1 MNGIARAIHRLP
13 SRRIRRAAA
22 VAFLA
27 CASVVI
33 GPSAVPPVAH
43 AAEQPTNIVLILTD
57 DQRWDSLEYMPN
69 VESLLAA
76 HGVTFSN
83 AFDND
88 PLCCPTRSTIMTG
101 LTSGHNG
108 VWNNGT
114 ARPGPDPI
122 GGFAAFVANGDENR
136 QIFGWLHADGYQTAL
151 IGKFL
156 NGYNPPEASW
166 VMPGVDDWHA
176 MTLKDLEGTACEPGG
191 YFGTCYSDAGVL
203 VAHPPAEYSTTE
215 TGSEA
220 VSFIEDANPAKPLF
234 LYYAPRAPHTPTT
247 PEPKYAHACS
257 DVPPLRPPGYGVPIV
272 NGPAYMEGRR
282 AIVQSKAARID
293 LHWTDDCRTL
303 LSVDDQVAN
312 IVNALSETGRLSN
325 TLIMFASD
333 NGLAFGEHRWLGKT
347 VPYEPS
353 IRVPVVVRDDA
364 LIPAGIRGTS
374 VGSDIT
380 SLDYTPTF
388 LQAAGVSISGLDGQ
402 SLFPLLGGSGFWR
415 AQNAILIEH
424 GKGGEEGQ
432 NVPSYCGVREP
443 GYMYAQY
450 STGEEELYDLSADPY
465 ELTNVAGESRYAWVL
480 ASLRAQARALCS
492 PPPPGF
498 VWAH

>member
-1 MNGIARAIHRLP
+1 M
-13 SRRIRRAAA
+13 
-22 VAFLA
+22 
-27 CASVVI
+27 
-33 GPSAVPPVAH
+33 GPTTLTRSAH
-43 AAEQPTNIVLILTD
+43 AQPQPANIVLILTD

-114 ARPGPDPI
+114 ARPRPDPS
-122 GGFAAFVANGDENR
+122 GGFAAFVDNGDENR

-156 NGYNPPEASW
+156 NGYNPPAASW

-176 MTLKDLEGTACEPGG
+176 MTLKQLEGTPCQPGG
-191 YFGTCYSDAGVL
+191 YFGTCYSDNGTL
-203 VAHPPAEYSTTE
+203 VPHPASEYSTTE
-215 TGSEA
+215 TGAEA
-220 VSFIEDANPAKPLF
+220 VSFIEGADPMRPLF

-247 PEPKYAHACS
+247 PEPKYAQACT
-257 DVPPLRPPGYGVPIV
+257 DVTPLRPPGYGATIV
-272 NGPAYMEGRR
+272 NGPAYMEHRR
-282 AIVQSKAARID
+282 PINQSKAAKLD

-312 IVNALSETGRLSN
+312 IVDALSATGRLSN

-364 LIPAGIRGTS
+364 LIPSGLQGTATDD
-374 VGSDIT
+374 DIT

-388 LQAAGVSISGLDGQ
+388 LQAAGLPISGLDGQ
-402 SLFPLLGGSGFWR
+402 SLFPLLGGAGSWK
-415 AQNAILIEH
+415 AQKEILIEH
-424 GKGGEEGQ
+424 GVGGDESG
-432 NVPSYCGVREP
+432 NVPSYCGVRDP
-443 GYMYAQY
+443 DYMYAQY
-450 STGEEELYDLSADPY
+450 STGEEELYALHSDPY
-465 ELTNVAGESRYAWVL
+465 ELTNVAGESKYAQVL
-480 ASLRAQARALCS
+480 SELRAQAHALCV